1 MWSVV
6 LDYRMTYSV
15 LLWHKHFCVTTNV
28 VGGFGW
34 PGESL
39 NELNF
44 IYILTVE
51 ETLVRSH
58 STVDNSFNMKV
69 DIRIVH
75 SK

>member
-6 LDYRMTYSV
+6 LDYQMTDSV
-15 LLWHKHFCVTTNV
+15 LLWHKHFCVTANV

-34 PGESL
+34 PGDSL

-51 ETLVRSH
+51 ETL
-58 STVDNSFNMKV
+58 
-69 DIRIVH
+69 
-75 SK
+75 